1 MAENKEVEEGARAFN
16 VAFAEI
22 CSGAAHSEASEEL
35 HALLQSLRVA
45 AELRG
50 PKGVAKGSLTIRLDI
65 TVEAKGVAQV
75 KYDVAKKAPKPD
87 REDDSFFLT
96 RHSNLTR
103 KNQKQLELGLRDVS
117 NTDTQKGDPDA
128 GAGVSSL

>member
-1 MAENKEVEEGARAFN
+1 MAEKKEPEEGARAFN
-16 VAFAEI
+16 VVFAEL
-22 CSGAAHSEASEEL
+22 CSGAAHEEATDEL
-35 HALLQSLRVA
+35 HALLQALRVA

-50 PKGVAKGSLTIRLDI
+50 PKGEAKGSLTIKLDLC
-65 TVEAKGVAQV
+65 VEAKGVAQV
-75 KYDVAKKAPKPD
+75 KYDISRKAPKPD

-117 NTDTQKGDPDA
+117 ATDKKGDVED
-128 GAGVSSL
+128 GAGVSGL